1 MSDATVGGGGGFR
14 CTRKLTLAMSGGVII
29 LVIALTVGL
38 CVGLSGSDSGAQ
50 EVSLISYLHMF
61 FLYT

>member
-50 EVSLISYLHMF
+50 EVSLIS
-61 FLYT
+61 

>member
-38 CVGLSGSDSGAQ
+38 CVGLSGGDSGGNSGAQ
-50 EVSLISYLHMF
+50 EVSLIS
-61 FLYT
+61 